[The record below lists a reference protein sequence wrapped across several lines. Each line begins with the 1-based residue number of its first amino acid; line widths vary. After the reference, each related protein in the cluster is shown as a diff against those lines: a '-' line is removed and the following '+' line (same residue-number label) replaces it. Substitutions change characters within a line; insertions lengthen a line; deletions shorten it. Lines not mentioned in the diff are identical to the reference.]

1 MKEKKFV
8 SIKTKLGLMVG
19 LGVFL
24 TLAIIVIFASLAS
37 RNRLI
42 AEAKESAVLQANNYS
57 ERLKSKVE
65 VALDAAREFSHV
77 MSATKSATDAI
88 SLSRNEVLA
97 MMKSTIRKNKT
108 FLGMGC
114 CWEPNQFD
122 GNDVL
127 FINRE
132 NSDNTGRFIPY
143 VSSNSSGQVT
153 VEALKDYDVEGA
165 GDYYQI
171 PKKTR
176 NEAVINPYHYE
187 VNGRDELIITVAVPI
202 MEGGNFYGITAI
214 DYSIDFLQE
223 AAEKKNLYGGK
234 ADISIVSNNG
244 VYVANTRDRNLVGK
258 NIKNVYSDYNKQLLD
273 IDRGQKV
280 VWETDTDI
288 KVYVPVYYGKTT
300 TPWQIRITVPKSLA
314 EKQASAFIWTLIGI
328 GLLLGLL
335 SIGTLIFVLSKGM
348 KRIQSLAELTEKFS
362 TGDLGVVIED
372 DINDELGSLAN
383 SVNNMVKKLSEI
395 VVSIIAGA
403 NNIASAS
410 VQISS
415 TAQEMSQGASVQA
428 SSTEEV
434 SSSMEEMGS
443 NIQQNTDNAQ
453 QTEKISIATTDSLI
467 KVSDGSKESL
477 GAVKQITEKITIVN
491 DIAFQT
497 NILALNAAVE
507 AARAGEHGKGF
518 AVVAAEVRKL
528 AERSKIAADEIV
540 GLTQNSLKLTD
551 DAAGLLSRVM
561 PEIEKTSQLIQ
572 EINAASLEQN
582 SGAEQIN
589 NAMQQLNQVTQQNAA
604 ASEEMATSSEELSS
618 QAEQLKEVV
627 AYFKINQNVTKQFLA
642 KKTTLQEFKPEKKAV
657 ITQEKELNKSKGFEM
672 KLNDNSVSDN
682 EFESF

>member
-202 MEGGNFYGITAI
+202 MEGGNFYGITTI

-288 KVYVPVYYGKTT
+288 KVYLPVYYGKTT